1 MKIALLKSRE
11 AFEAIFARSLER
23 FAKNFLGRAVEIVAE
38 GKGELAFRQNAQLN
52 LIYPNTI
59 DPADLRTLSAEYR
72 YAPRLLTRMAQT
84 VYCALAVTPP
94 TSILF
99 SPRLFD
105 LLNPAP
111 EMASWV
117 FLPGNH
123 TIRIIDFDKDRS
135 IVFAKDGFDT
145 HFLLNDARIRADFPE
160 LPTPRVLQIDQAG
173 GWYVE
178 ERIVG
183 LPINRLTDQHRVE
196 TALGDSARGL
206 EQLRRKTE
214 KTVSAKTYCEELI
227 CRIAAALPDV
237 PRLATMVTDF
247 TRRVGEQI
255 AGVGDF
261 PLTLCRT
268 HGDFQPANI
277 LASPSRTYIID
288 WEYSEIRSA
297 IYDYLVYTSR
307 SRFSEGFGARIIH
320 ERDRAR
326 ATGRIDAWGVEQLG
340 DPDALISVFLLE
352 DLHLRL
358 REVAT
363 EEITDMTQAIAP
375 WLEQAKLALQVK

>member
-1 MKIALLKSRE
+1 LKIALLNSRE
-11 AFEAIFARSLER
+11 AFEVIFARSLER
-23 FAKNFLGRAVEIVAE
+23 FVQNFFGHTVELVPK
-38 GKGELAFRQNAQLN
+38 GQGELAFRQNAQLN
-52 LIYPNTI
+52 LIYPNI
-59 DPADLRTLSAEYR
+59 ANADDLRNLSAEYR
-72 YAPRLLTRMAQT
+72 YAPRLLARLVQT

-94 TSILF
+94 TSTLL

-105 LLNPAP
+105 LRNPAP
-111 EMASWV
+111 EMANWV

-123 TIRIIDFDKDRS
+123 TIRVIDFGENRS

-145 HFLLNDARIRADFPE
+145 HFLLNDARVRVDYPE
-160 LPTPRVLQIDQAG
+160 LPAPRVLQIDEAG

-183 LPINRLTDQHRVE
+183 LPINRLTNQRKVE
-196 TALGDSARGL
+196 NALDDAARGL
-206 EQLRRKTE
+206 EQLRSKTE
-214 KTVSAKTYCEELI
+214 KTISAKAYCEELI
-227 CRIAAALPDV
+227 GRIGVVTPDA
-237 PRLATMVTDF
+237 PLLAPMVIDF

-255 AGVGDF
+255 AGIEDF

-277 LASPSRTYIID
+277 LASPSRTWVID

-307 SRFSEGFGARIIH
+307 SRFAEGFGARIVR

-326 ATGRIDAWGVEQLG
+326 ANARIDAWGFQQLG

-363 EEITDMTQAIAP
+363 EEITNKTQAIAP
-375 WLEQAKLALQVK
+375 WLQQAESALQVG

>member
-1 MKIALLKSRE
+1 MKIALLDSRE
-11 AFEAIFARSLER
+11 AFATIFARSLER
-23 FAKNFLGRAVEIVAE
+23 FAQSFLGRAVELVAA
-38 GKGELAFRQNAQLN
+38 GQGELTFRQNAQLN
-52 LIYPNTI
+52 LIYPNTAHV
-59 DPADLRTLSAEYR
+59 ADLRTLSAEFH
-72 YAPRLLTRMAQT
+72 YAPRLLVRLAQT

-94 TSILF
+94 TSTLL

-105 LLNPAP
+105 LRNPAP
-111 EMASWV
+111 EMANWV

-123 TIRIIDFDKDRS
+123 TIRVIDFGKNRS
-135 IVFAKDGFDT
+135 IVFAKDGFDS
-145 HFLLNDARIRADFPE
+145 HFLLNDARIRSDYPE
-160 LPTPRVLQIDQAG
+160 LPAPRVLQIDEAG

-183 LPINRLTDQHRVE
+183 LPINRLTDQRKVE
-196 TALGDSARGL
+196 TAIGDAARGL
-206 EQLRRKTE
+206 EQLRSKTE
-214 KTVSAKTYCEELI
+214 KTVSAKTYCKELI
-227 CRIAAALPDV
+227 GRICAAGPDDPLIAA
-237 PRLATMVTDF
+237 MVTDF

-255 AGVGDF
+255 ASVGDF

-277 LASPSRTYIID
+277 LASPSRTWVID

-297 IYDYLVYTSR
+297 MYDYLVYTSR
-307 SRFSEGFGARIIH
+307 SRFAEGFGARIIR

-326 ATGRIDAWGVEQLG
+326 AAGRIDAWGFEQFG
-340 DPDALISVFLLE
+340 DASALISVFLLE

-363 EEITDMTQAIAP
+363 EEITDKSLAIAP
-375 WLEQAKLALQVK
+375 WLQQAKLALQVE